1 MPYGRRQKDGR
12 WQARIGLV
20 AGTRD
25 IYLGTFSMQNMNFDL
40 PMPLKSNW
48 FEFTDDLNFVPSQKQ
63 RKKLQRLMIL
73 LPLRYVAKTL

>member
-1 MPYGRRQKDGR
+1 
-12 WQARIGLV
+12 
-20 AGTRD
+20 
-25 IYLGTFSMQNMNFDL
+25 MQNMNFDL